1 MLDAL
6 AAKFGFIRKSDVI
19 RNLQFARS
27 VGKRLDEHREVVEAI
42 KANTALFD
50 KSAGHW
56 HAGHM
61 AIQDDY
67 LMRLYYMVH
76 ASWPDDSVRYQ
87 RNGEVVR
94 PRPVVLGECSLP
106 EYPKQQQIMH
116 PAMEPFPI
124 VDGYKFQVMRGNALA
139 KEVASSKDVSDFLDA
154 CSIKAGS
161 QDWHAAFAGVP
172 IQVDG
177 TTMRFIRT

>member
-6 AAKFGFIRKSDVI
+6 ADKLGFVRKSHVI

-42 KANTALFD
+42 EAKTFLFN
-50 KSAGHW
+50 KNEGCWW
-56 HAGHM
+56 HACHM
-61 AIQDDY
+61 ATQDDY

-76 ASWPDDSVRYQ
+76 GCWPDDSTVHQ

-106 EYPKQQQIMH
+106 EYK
-116 PAMEPFPI
+116 
-124 VDGYKFQVMRGNALA
+124 K
-139 KEVASSKDVSDFLDA
+139 
-154 CSIKAGS
+154 
-161 QDWHAAFAGVP
+161 
-172 IQVDG
+172 
-177 TTMRFIRT
+177 

>member
-1 MLDAL
+1 MLDAI

-27 VGKRLDEHREVVEAI
+27 VGKRLDEHREVVGAIEA
-42 KANTALFD
+42 KTPLFNERE
-50 KSAGHW
+50 GYW

-76 ASWPDDSVRYQ
+76 GCWPDDSVRFQ

-94 PRPVVLGECSLP
+94 PRPAVLGECSLP
-106 EYPKQQQIMH
+106 EYPDQQQVKH
-116 PAMEPFPI
+116 PVTEPFPTAA
-124 VDGYKFQVMRGNALA
+124 GYKFQVMRGDVLA
-139 KEVASSKDVSDFLDA
+139 NRAASSGDVSNFLSA
-154 CSIKAGS
+154 CGIECGS
-161 QDWHAAFAGVP
+161 QEWYAAFAGAP

-177 TTMRFIRT
+177 TAMRFIRI